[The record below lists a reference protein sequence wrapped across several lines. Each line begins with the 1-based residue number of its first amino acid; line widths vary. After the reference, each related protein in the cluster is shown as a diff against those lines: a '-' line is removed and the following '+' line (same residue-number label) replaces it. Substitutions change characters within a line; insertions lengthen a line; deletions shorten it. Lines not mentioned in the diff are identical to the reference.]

1 MFWNGW
7 GETLMTSHKIAKIS
21 SDMMRVISSIL
32 FEEARDEILKTITIT
47 GCKVSN
53 DLSYAK
59 VYFTSLSDMDKK
71 TLEKEVNEAAPFI
84 RGLVAEKLDL
94 RHTPELTFIFDD
106 SIEYANRIESII
118 KEIHEENKNENN

>member
-1 MFWNGW
+1 
-7 GETLMTSHKIAKIS
+7 
-21 SDMMRVISSIL
+21 
-32 FEEARDEILKTITIT
+32 
-47 GCKVSN
+47 
-53 DLSYAK
+53 
-59 VYFTSLSDMDKK
+59 MDKK

>member
-7 GETLMTSHKIAKIS
+7 GETLMTSHKIVKIS

-71 TLEKEVNEAAPFI
+71 TLEKEVNEASPFI

-106 SIEYANRIESII
+106 SIEYANRIEKII
-118 KEIHEENKNENN
+118 KEINEEK